1 MAKKACRIAAR
12 RAPFIGACRCGH
24 PACAEREQLQQTAT
38 LAPNMGVRLVAMS
51 FLGMIEAIDRGALGG
66 VTLDALFD

>member
-1 MAKKACRIAAR
+1 MAKCRAER
-12 RAPFIGACRCGH
+12 RPAFIGNCRCGH

-38 LAPNMGVRLVAMS
+38 LAPAMGVRLVAMT
-51 FLGMIEAIDRGALGG
+51 FLGMIEAIDQGAIGG